1 MFDWDRME
9 SHRRHFS
16 EFAKK
21 ANPGLPREHLTPGAL
36 VTLSACKCTG
46 DRSYS
51 HDVWEI
57 LAANEGHASIR
68 KINARDG
75 SFGSE
80 PCIVSIQEHEF
91 YGAEHLLPVK
101 ATLHVVASGE

>member
-1 MFDWDRME
+1 ME
-9 SHRRHFS
+9 NSRRHFS

-21 ANPGLPREHLTPGAL
+21 APPGLPKEHLTPGAL

-57 LAANEGHASIR
+57 LAVNEGHASIR
-68 KINARDG
+68 KVNAGEDD
-75 SFGSE
+75 FGGK
-80 PCIVSIQEHEF
+80 PRIVSIQEHEF
-91 YGAEHLLPVK
+91 YGAEHLIPVT
-101 ATLHVVASGE
+101 ASLHVVR